1 MVFAYNLSMLN
12 RDPLP
17 SVVDNLQFKRGDRF
31 MISSGIHKG
40 KIAEFFFWPHNGLK
54 KSAWVVIN
62 STCTC
67 LRVSSLLNSVPL
79 SRISES
85 AKMHPNSCVASP
97 NRHKTNVGQS
107 VAFSSTGVSSSIPS
121 SGPLNTPNSGSNLI
135 RNKRMHRDIRKT
147 PSAIYS
153 NISEAE
159 LRKLI
164 HDVPVMNQSII
175 ELRNT
180 ISELTADINDLQ
192 IVCHKNRR
200 YSWTITI

>member
-1 MVFAYNLSMLN
+1 
-12 RDPLP
+12 
-17 SVVDNLQFKRGDRF
+17 
-31 MISSGIHKG
+31 
-40 KIAEFFFWPHNGLK
+40 
-54 KSAWVVIN
+54 
-62 STCTC
+62 
-67 LRVSSLLNSVPL
+67 
-79 SRISES
+79 
-85 AKMHPNSCVASP
+85 MHPNSCVASP

-121 SGPLNTPNSGSNLI
+121 SGPLNTPNSGSKLI

-147 PSAIYS
+147 PSTIYS

-200 YSWTITI
+200 YS